1 MWLSYSLYR
10 LLITFFHVFFFPS
23 TMAPQWKD
31 IKQEKLFLTFIIRS
45 DRGVDLEIEADRPT
59 LKNTSRAMVSLV
71 LSWDLLQETRD
82 KLKLQLSQLLQ
93 SLPFLLLI

>member
-1 MWLSYSLYR
+1 
-10 LLITFFHVFFFPS
+10 
-23 TMAPQWKD
+23 MAPQWKD